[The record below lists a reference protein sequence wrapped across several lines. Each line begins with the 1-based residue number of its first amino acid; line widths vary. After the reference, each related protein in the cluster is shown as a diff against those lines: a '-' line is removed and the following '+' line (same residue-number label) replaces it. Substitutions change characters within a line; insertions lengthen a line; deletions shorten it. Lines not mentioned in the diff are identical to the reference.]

1 MIIRANTHLLGLSG
15 LRLELVRRMLT
26 FLNAN
31 VTPHVCEFG
40 SICASGDLTPP
51 ASIAGA
57 LIGNFEV

>member
-1 MIIRANTHLLGLSG
+1 MIIRATTHLLGLSG

-40 SICASGDLTPP
+40 SIGASGDLTPP

-57 LIGNFEV
+57 LIGHFEV